1 MIIRNTSIQKHTIKK
16 PMNPN
21 DYGLFL
27 NWLIKHYSTAT
38 VDGLF
43 CYVNSQDKEVMIK
56 DIVNEYLVKIHAN
69 K

>member
-1 MIIRNTSIQKHTIKK
+1 MLHLKNTTKK
-16 PMNPN
+16 FMEAN

-38 VDGLF
+38 IDGLF

-56 DIVNEYLVKIHAN
+56 DIVNEYLVKIHA
-69 K
+69 KK

>member
-1 MIIRNTSIQKHTIKK
+1 MKA
-16 PMNPN
+16 N

-27 NWLIKHYSTAT
+27 SWLIKHYSTAT

-56 DIVNEYLVKIHAN
+56 DIVHEYLGKIHAKN
-69 K
+69 RR

>member
-1 MIIRNTSIQKHTIKK
+1 LILTLRLKNTTKK
-16 PMNPN
+16 FMEAN
-21 DYGLFL
+21 DYGVFL

-38 VDGLF
+38 IDGLF

>member
-1 MIIRNTSIQKHTIKK
+1 MEA
-16 PMNPN
+16 N

-38 VDGLF
+38 IDGLF

-56 DIVNEYLVKIHAN
+56 DIVNEYLGKIHAKN
-69 K
+69 RR

>member
-1 MIIRNTSIQKHTIKK
+1 MEEATTKK
-16 PMNPN
+16 FMEAN

-38 VDGLF
+38 IDGLF

-56 DIVNEYLVKIHAN
+56 DIVNEYLGKIHAKN
-69 K
+69 RR

>member
-1 MIIRNTSIQKHTIKK
+1 LKNTTKK
-16 PMNPN
+16 FMKAN

-38 VDGLF
+38 IDGLF

>member
-1 MIIRNTSIQKHTIKK
+1 MEKDTIKK
-16 PMNPN
+16 FMEAN

-38 VDGLF
+38 IDGLF

-56 DIVNEYLVKIHAN
+56 DIVNEYLVKIHAKN
-69 K
+69 KR